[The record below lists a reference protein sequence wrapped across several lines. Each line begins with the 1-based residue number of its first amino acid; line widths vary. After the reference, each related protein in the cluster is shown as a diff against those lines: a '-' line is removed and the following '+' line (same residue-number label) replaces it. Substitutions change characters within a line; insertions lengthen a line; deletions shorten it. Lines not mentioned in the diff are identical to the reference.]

1 MRNTWLIGAL
11 LLCNVGASAQ
21 PHEDSLWLRSHYQKL
36 ESYIPMRDGIR
47 LYTAVY
53 TPRDIAHPHP
63 ILLLRT
69 PYSCSPYGQND
80 WWPALW
86 LSYFKHYARKGYCI
100 VMQDVRGAYESE
112 GRFVDVR
119 PFIVDK
125 RSPQDV
131 DEASDTYDTIDWL
144 IKNNAGNNGRVGVM
158 GISYPGFYAAMA
170 ALSNH
175 PALKA
180 VSPQAPVTDWFAGDD
195 LHHNGA
201 FFLQD
206 AFSFFVLWGFGDPR
220 PKPTV
225 YPGRGFDQTDDDSYK
240 YYLGIGAIPNF
251 TRLAGDSVAFWK
263 NLMAHPDYDTF
274 WQARNDRQYM
284 SRISPGTATLIVGG
298 LFDAEDC
305 YGALHLYQTIEHA
318 AQNDNKLVMGP
329 WYHGQWSGSTDGS
342 QLGDI
347 NFGSPTGD
355 WYKEHIEMP
364 FFDSHLIDSGKDN
377 LSEATVFFTGENRW
391 RKLQHWPPVAQLQT
405 FYLSNAH
412 SLSTTPPPA
421 ADPTLSGVAP
431 ATGSDTYRSDPADP
445 VPYAKGKHASRTRE
459 YMDEDQRFAAAR
471 KDVLVYQT
479 VALDHDLTIA
489 GPFTADLWVSI
500 STTDADFVVKLID
513 VLPDGQPAREPNRDA
528 AGYQMLVRGD
538 IIRGRYRNGL
548 ANPQPFTPNQP
559 TEVRFDLNDI
569 AHTFKKGH
577 RLMVQVQSSWF
588 PLADRNP
595 QQFINIYQAKDSDF
609 IPADITVWRDAAHPS
624 RVIVPAMR

>member
-1 MRNTWLIGAL
+1 MKNTWLIGAL
-11 LLCNVGASAQ
+11 LLYNISATAQ
-21 PHEDSLWLRSHYQKL
+21 PHEDSLWLRNHYRKL
-36 ESYIPMRDGIR
+36 EQNIPMRDGIR
-47 LYTAVY
+47 LYTAIY
-53 TPRDIAHPHP
+53 TPRDTTHPHP

-69 PYSCSPYGQND
+69 PYSCSPYGQDD

-86 LSYFKHYARKGYCI
+86 LSYFKHYIRKSYCI

-125 RSPQDV
+125 KTPQDV

-158 GISYPGFYAAMA
+158 GVSYPGFYSAMA

-220 PKPTV
+220 PKPTI

-240 YYLGIGAIPNF
+240 YYLGIGALPNF
-251 TRLAGDSVAFWK
+251 TKLTGDTVAFWK
-263 NLMAHPDYDTF
+263 SLITHPDYDSF
-274 WQARNDRQYM
+274 WQARNDQQYM
-284 SRISPGTATLIVGG
+284 SLINPATATLVVGG

-305 YGALHLYQTIEHA
+305 YGAWHLYQSIEHA
-318 AQNDNKLVMGP
+318 AHNDNKLVIGP

-347 NFGSPTGD
+347 NFGSSTGD
-355 WYKEHIEMP
+355 WYKEHIEIP
-364 FFDSHLIDSGKDN
+364 FFDTHLINSSKDG
-377 LSEATVFFTGENRW
+377 LPEATVFFTGENRW
-391 RKLQHWPPVAQLQT
+391 RKLQHWPPATQPKA
-405 FYLSNAH
+405 FYLDSAN
-412 SLSTTPPPA
+412 
-421 ADPTLSGVAP
+421 TLSSAP
-431 ATGSDTYRSDPADP
+431 PTTGSDTYRSDPANP
-445 VPYAKGKHASRTRE
+445 VPYTKGKHASRTRE
-459 YMDEDQRFAAAR
+459 YMDEDQRFAAKR

-479 VALDHDLTIA
+479 KILGHDLTIA

-513 VLPDGQPAREPNRDA
+513 VLPDGQTNQPARDTA
-528 AGYQMLVRGD
+528 LAGYQMLIRGD
-538 IIRGRYRNGL
+538 IFRGRYRNSGS
-548 ANPQPFTPNQP
+548 NPQSFTPNQP
-559 TEVRFDLNDI
+559 TEIKFALNDI

-609 IPADITVWRDAAHPS
+609 LPADITVWHDAAHPS
-624 RVIVPAMR
+624 CIILQAMH

>member
-1 MRNTWLIGAL
+1 MKNTWLVGAL
-11 LLCNVGASAQ
+11 LLYTISATAQ
-21 PHEDSLWLRSHYQKL
+21 PHADSLWLRNHYRKL
-36 ESYIPMRDGIR
+36 EQNIPMRDGIM
-47 LYTAVY
+47 LYTAIY
-53 TPRDIAHPHP
+53 TPRDTAHPHP

-69 PYSCSPYGQND
+69 PYSCSPYGQED

-86 LSYFKHYARKGYCI
+86 LSYFKHYIRKGYCI

-119 PFIVDK
+119 PFIADK
-125 RSPQDV
+125 KTSQDI

-158 GISYPGFYAAMA
+158 GVSYPGFYSAMA

-195 LHHNGA
+195 MHHNGA

-220 PKPTV
+220 PKPTI
-225 YPGRGFDQTDDDSYK
+225 YSGRGMDQTDDDSYK
-240 YYLGIGAIPNF
+240 YYLGIGALPNF
-251 TRLAGDSVAFWK
+251 TKLTGDTVAFWK
-263 NLMAHPDYDTF
+263 SLIAHPDYDSF
-274 WQARNDRQYM
+274 WQARNDQQYM
-284 SRISPGTATLIVGG
+284 SLINPATATLVVGG

-305 YGALHLYQTIEHA
+305 YGAWHLYQSIEHA
-318 AQNDNKLVMGP
+318 ARNDNKLVIGP

-342 QLGDI
+342 ELGDI

-355 WYKEHIEMP
+355 WYKEHIEIP
-364 FFDSHLIDSGKDN
+364 FFDTHLIDSSKDG
-377 LSEATVFFTGENRW
+377 LAEATVFFTGENRW
-391 RKLQHWPPVAQLQT
+391 RKLQHWPPATQPKT
-405 FYLSNAH
+405 FYLDSAH
-412 SLSTTPPPA
+412 
-421 ADPTLSGVAP
+421 TLSSTAP
-431 ATGSDTYRSDPADP
+431 TAGADTYRSDPANP
-445 VPYAKGKHASRTRE
+445 VPYTKGKHASRTRE
-459 YMDEDQRFAAAR
+459 YMDEDQRFAGAR
-471 KDVLVYQT
+471 KDVIVYQT
-479 VALDHDLTIA
+479 ATLDHDLSIA

-513 VLPDGQPAREPNRDA
+513 VLPDGQPGHPCRDTA
-528 AGYQMLVRGD
+528 LAGYQMLVRGD
-538 IIRGRYRNGL
+538 IFRGRYRKSFSSPEAFVPGE
-548 ANPQPFTPNQP
+548 P
-559 TEVRFDLNDI
+559 TEVKFGLNDV

-577 RLMVQVQSSWF
+577 RVMVQVQSSWF

-609 IPADITVWRDAAHPS
+609 LPADITVWHDAAHPS
-624 RVIVPAMR
+624 RIVLRAMH

>member
-1 MRNTWLIGAL
+1 MKNTWLIGAL
-11 LLCNVGASAQ
+11 LLYNISATAQ
-21 PHEDSLWLRSHYQKL
+21 PHEDSLWLRNHYRKL
-36 ESYIPMRDGIR
+36 EQNIPMRDGIR
-47 LYTAVY
+47 LYTAIY
-53 TPRDIAHPHP
+53 TPRDTTHPHP

-69 PYSCSPYGQND
+69 PYSCSPYGQDD

-86 LSYFKHYARKGYCI
+86 LSYFKHYIRKSYCI

-125 RSPQDV
+125 KTPQDV

-144 IKNNAGNNGRVGVM
+144 IKNDAGNNGRVGVM
-158 GISYPGFYAAMA
+158 GVSYPGFYSAMA

-220 PKPTV
+220 PKPTI

-240 YYLGIGAIPNF
+240 YYLGIGALPNF
-251 TRLAGDSVAFWK
+251 TKLTGDTVAFWK
-263 NLMAHPDYDTF
+263 SLITHPDYDSF
-274 WQARNDRQYM
+274 WQARNDQQYM
-284 SRISPGTATLIVGG
+284 SLINPATATLVVGG

-305 YGALHLYQTIEHA
+305 YGAWHLYQSIEHA
-318 AQNDNKLVMGP
+318 AHNDNKLVIGP

-347 NFGSPTGD
+347 NFGSSTGD
-355 WYKEHIEMP
+355 WYKEHIEIP
-364 FFDSHLIDSGKDN
+364 FFDTHLINSSKDG
-377 LSEATVFFTGENRW
+377 LPEATVFFTGENRW
-391 RKLQHWPPVAQLQT
+391 RKLQHWPPATQPKA
-405 FYLSNAH
+405 FYLDSAN
-412 SLSTTPPPA
+412 
-421 ADPTLSGVAP
+421 TLSSAP
-431 ATGSDTYRSDPADP
+431 PTTGSDTYRSDPANP
-445 VPYAKGKHASRTRE
+445 VPYTKGKHASRTRE
-459 YMDEDQRFAAAR
+459 YMDEDQRFAAKR

-479 VALDHDLTIA
+479 KILGHDLTIA

-513 VLPDGQPAREPNRDA
+513 VLPDGQTNQPARDTA
-528 AGYQMLVRGD
+528 LAGYQMLIRGD
-538 IIRGRYRNGL
+538 IFRGRYRNSGS
-548 ANPQPFTPNQP
+548 NPQSFTPNQP
-559 TEVRFDLNDI
+559 TEIKFALNDI

-609 IPADITVWRDAAHPS
+609 LPADITVWHDAAHPS
-624 RVIVPAMR
+624 CIILQAMH

>member
-1 MRNTWLIGAL
+1 MKNRL
-11 LLCNVGASAQ
+11 LLVLLLYGAVVEAQ
-21 PHEDSLWLRSHYQKL
+21 PREDSLWLRTHYQKL

-47 LYTAVY
+47 LYTSVY
-53 TPRDIAHPHP
+53 TPRDTTRPHP

-69 PYSCSPYGQND
+69 PYSCSPYGQDD

-86 LSYFKHYARKGYCI
+86 LSYFKHYIRKGYCI
-100 VMQDVRGAYESE
+100 VMQDVRGAFESE

-144 IKNNAGNNGRVGVM
+144 IKNNTGNNGRVGVM
-158 GISYPGFYAAMA
+158 GVSYPGFYAAMA

-180 VSPQAPVTDWFAGDD
+180 VSAQAPVTDWFAGDD

-201 FFLQD
+201 LFLQD
-206 AFSFFVLWGFGDPR
+206 AFSFFALWGFGDPR
-220 PKPTV
+220 PKPTI

-251 TRLAGDSVAFWK
+251 TKLAGDSVAFWK
-263 NLMAHPDYDTF
+263 SLIAHPDYDSF

-305 YGALHLYQTIEHA
+305 YGAWHLYQTIEHA
-318 AQNDNKLVMGP
+318 AHNDNKLVMGP

-347 NFGSPTGD
+347 NFGSKTGD
-355 WYKEHIEMP
+355 WYKEHIEIP
-364 FFDSHLIDSGKDN
+364 FFDRHLIDSGKDD
-377 LSEATVFFTGENRW
+377 LAEATVFFTGENRW
-391 RKLQHWPPVAQLQT
+391 RKLKQWPPAAT
-405 FYLSNAH
+405 ATAFYLDSAQT
-412 SLSTTPPPA
+412 LSTTP
-421 ADPTLSGVAP
+421 P
-431 ATGSDTYRSDPADP
+431 ATGSDTYRSDPARP
-445 VPYAKGKHASRTRE
+445 VPYTKGKHASRTRE
-459 YMDEDQRFAAAR
+459 YMDEDQSFAAVR

-479 VALDHDLTIA
+479 GTLDHDLTIA

-513 VLPDGQPAREPNRDA
+513 VLPV
-528 AGYQMLVRGD
+528 GYQMLVRGD
-538 IIRGRYRNGL
+538 IFRGRYRNSFSSPAAFVPGE
-548 ANPQPFTPNQP
+548 Q
-559 TEVRFDLNDI
+559 TEVKFGLNDI

-588 PLADRNP
+588 PLADRSP

-609 IPADITVWRDAAHPS
+609 IPADITIWHDAAHPS
-624 RVIVPAMR
+624 RIIVPLAK

>member
-1 MRNTWLIGAL
+1 MRNIWRICAL
-11 LLCNVGASAQ
+11 LLCSITSFAQ

-53 TPRDIAHPHP
+53 TPRDMAHPHP

-69 PYSCSPYGQND
+69 PYSCSPYGQDD

-125 RSPQDV
+125 RSPQEV

-195 LHHNGA
+195 MHHNGA

-240 YYLGIGAIPNF
+240 YYLGIGALPNF

-263 NLMAHPDYDTF
+263 SLMAHPDYDSF

-318 AQNDNKLVMGP
+318 AHNDNKLVMGP
-329 WYHGQWSGSTDGS
+329 WYHGQWSGSTDGA
-342 QLGDI
+342 QLGEI

-364 FFDSHLIDSGKDN
+364 FFDAHLLDSSKDD

-391 RKLQHWPPVAQLQT
+391 RKLHHWPPVAQPQT
-405 FYLSNAH
+405 FYLDSAH
-412 SLSTTPPPA
+412 GLSR
-421 ADPTLSGVAP
+421 VVP

-459 YMDEDQRFAAAR
+459 YMDDDQSFAAAR
-471 KDVLVYQT
+471 KDVLVFQT
-479 VALDHDLTIA
+479 AALDHDLTVA
-489 GPFTADLWVSI
+489 GPFTSDLWVSI
-500 STTDADFVVKLID
+500 NTTDADFVVKLID
-513 VLPDGQPAREPNRDA
+513 VLPN
-528 AGYQMLVRGD
+528 GYEMLVRGD

-548 ANPQPFTPNQP
+548 SNPQPFTPNQP
-559 TEVRFDLNDI
+559 TEVKFDLNDI

-609 IPADITVWRDAAHPS
+609 IPADITVWHDAAHPS
-624 RVIVPAMR
+624 RIIVPVMR

>member
-1 MRNTWLIGAL
+1 MKNSLLIVL
-11 LLCNVGASAQ
+11 LLYGAVVEAQ
-21 PHEDSLWLRSHYQKL
+21 PREDSLWLRTHYAKL
-36 ESYIPMRDGIR
+36 EERVAMRDGVR
-47 LYTAVY
+47 LYTVLY
-53 TPRDIAHPHP
+53 TPMDTVRSHP

-69 PYSCSPYGQND
+69 PYSCSPYGPED
-80 WWPALW
+80 WWPSLW
-86 LSYFKHYARKGYCI
+86 LSYFKHYVRKGYCI
-100 VMQDVRGAYESE
+100 VVQDVRGAYKSE

-119 PFIVDK
+119 PFNPDK

-195 LHHNGA
+195 MHHNGA

-206 AFSFFVLWGFGDPR
+206 AFSFFALWGFGDPR
-220 PKPTV
+220 PKPTT

-240 YYLGIGAIPNF
+240 YYLGIGALPNF
-251 TRLAGDSVAFWK
+251 TRLTGDTVAFWRD
-263 NLMAHPDYDTF
+263 LMAHPDYDSF

-305 YGALHLYQTIEHA
+305 YGALHLYESIEHTA
-318 AQNDNKLVMGP
+318 HNDNKLVMGP

-347 NFGSPTGD
+347 NFGSPTAD
-355 WYKEHIEMP
+355 WYKEHIEIP
-364 FFDSHLIDSGKDN
+364 FFDSHLVDGDMDG
-377 LSEATVFFTGENRW
+377 LAEATVFFTGENRW
-391 RKLQHWPPVAQLQT
+391 RKLQHWPPATQPQA
-405 FYLSNAH
+405 FYLDSAH
-412 SLSTTPPPA
+412 
-421 ADPTLSGVAP
+421 TLSGAPP
-431 ATGSDTYRSDPADP
+431 ATGSDTYRSDPANP
-445 VPYAKGKHASRTRE
+445 VPYTKGKHASRTRE
-459 YMDEDQRFAAAR
+459 YMDGDQRFAAAR
-471 KDVLVYQT
+471 KDVLVYET
-479 VALDHDLTIA
+479 STLDHELTVA

-513 VLPDGQPAREPNRDA
+513 VSPD
-528 AGYQMLVRGD
+528 GYQMLVRGD
-538 IIRGRYRNGL
+538 IFRGRYRHGL
-548 ANPQPFTPNQP
+548 SSPEAFVPGEP
-559 TEVRFDLNDI
+559 TEVKFGLNDV
-569 AHTFKKGH
+569 AHTFRKGH

-609 IPADITVWRDAAHPS
+609 IPADITVWHDAAHPS
-624 RVIVPAMR
+624 RIIVPAMR

>member
-1 MRNTWLIGAL
+1 MKNRLFIVL
-11 LLCNVGASAQ
+11 LLYGAVVEAQ
-21 PHEDSLWLRSHYQKL
+21 PREDSLWLRTHYQKL
-36 ESYIPMRDGIR
+36 ESYIPMRDAIR

-53 TPRDIAHPHP
+53 TPRDTTRPHP

-69 PYSCSPYGQND
+69 PYSCSPYGQDD

-86 LSYFKHYARKGYCI
+86 LSYFKHYVRKGYCI

-119 PFIVDK
+119 PFIADK

-144 IKNNAGNNGRVGVM
+144 IKNNTGNNGRVGVM

-206 AFSFFVLWGFGDPR
+206 AFSFFALWGFGDPR
-220 PKPTV
+220 PKQTI

-251 TRLAGDSVAFWK
+251 TKRTGDTVAFWK
-263 NLMAHPDYDTF
+263 SLIAHPDYDSF

-284 SRISPGTATLIVGG
+284 ARISPGTATLIVGG

-305 YGALHLYQTIEHA
+305 YGAWHLYQSIEHA
-318 AQNDNKLVMGP
+318 AHNDNKLVMGP

-347 NFGSPTGD
+347 NFGSSTGD
-355 WYKEHIEMP
+355 WYKEHIEIP
-364 FFDSHLIDSGKDN
+364 FFDSHLIDGDQDG
-377 LSEATVFFTGENRW
+377 LPEATVFFTGENRW
-391 RKLQHWPPVAQLQT
+391 RKLKQWPPVAT
-405 FYLSNAH
+405 ATSFYLDSAH
-412 SLSTTPPPA
+412 SLSRTPPA
-421 ADPTLSGVAP
+421 AAAYSPGGTMP
-431 ATGSDTYRSDPADP
+431 ETGSDTYRSDPADP
-445 VPYAKGKHASRTRE
+445 VPYTKGKHASRTRE

-479 VALDHDLTIA
+479 PALDHELTVA
-489 GPFTADLWVSI
+489 GPFSADLWVSM

-513 VLPDGQPAREPNRDA
+513 VLPDG
-528 AGYQMLVRGD
+528 YQMLVRGD
-538 IIRGRYRNGL
+538 ILRGRYRNSL
-548 ANPQPFTPNQP
+548 STPVAFLPGEP
-559 TEVRFDLNDI
+559 TEVKFGLNDV

-609 IPADITVWRDAAHPS
+609 IPAEITVWRDAAHPS
-624 RVIVPAMR
+624 RVIVPLAK